1 MQVTTCMS
9 SAGIYLHVMAAK
21 PASFLTVNAI
31 RLPKQRTD
39 TAAAA
44 HADVLAQAIGL
55 DMTTT
60 WTPTAASYFGCV
72 SKERVIE
79 AVREGVSDEAAR
91 NMAGLKKQ
99 AMADAAAQRLA
110 GTSWLPELLRTT
122 PITERETE
130 QAA

>member
-31 RLPKQRTD
+31 RLPKQRRDASAT
-39 TAAAA
+39 T
-44 HADVLAQAIGL
+44 HADGLAQSLGL

-60 WTPTAASYFGCV
+60 WTPTVASYFGRV
-72 SKERVIE
+72 SKERILD
-79 AVREGVSDEAAR
+79 AVREGSSDEVAA
-91 NMAGLKKQ
+91 NIAGMKKQ
-99 AMADAAAQRLA
+99 AMAEAAVQRLA
-110 GTSWLPELLRTT
+110 GTGWLPELLRTT